1 MNTPRIFKFF
11 QKEETKVV
19 LDWQV
24 ENRKQRGYQDKEE
37 ILAIS
42 ESRG

>member
-1 MNTPRIFKFF
+1 MFKFF
-11 QKEETKVV
+11 QMEEAKVV
-19 LDWQV
+19 LDWQI

-42 ESRG
+42 KGRG